1 MEPCGHQ
8 QSMSV
13 RVDAGTMIQGQMK
26 FALEKEKASMRPD
39 KLTPICDSARIC
51 ISLAFAY
58 LGQFLVSISW
68 IWSNRKKRHDRG
80 HILIYSEV
88 NSLGRPFAFFWSSCN
103 EYPKGVWTEP
113 KIAPDRLYWRH
124 VIVHKLREDAGIGKS
139 VSNPNHF
146 GIMPLLDM
154 AKVYPEKFGLW
165 CRHSRCHGQVA
176 PWLSTK

>member
-1 MEPCGHQ
+1 MVDEAECQIKEMVSLLDQKKGRANQYGALWAPAKYERSRRRRNNDSRSNEICTW
-8 QSMSV
+8 QSEYE
-13 RVDAGTMIQGQMK
+13 TW
-26 FALEKEKASMRPD
+26 
-39 KLTPICDSARIC
+39 
-51 ISLAFAY
+51 
-58 LGQFLVSISW
+58 QFDPNMWL
-68 IWSNRKKRHDRG
+68 R
-80 HILIYSEV
+80 
-88 NSLGRPFAFFWSSCN
+88 SCN

-124 VIVHKLREDAGIGKS
+124 VIVHKFREDAGIGKA